1 MKKQVILSPSS
12 SFAAALI
19 VCLCLGTWGHAFSQ
33 DIGKPTVVILVRHA
47 EKDTGSVD
55 PPLTQRGLDR
65 SLALARLLGD
75 VDISAI
81 YATQFIRTQ
90 QTVKQLSSLHGLE
103 PELVNVDLS
112 NPRIFASNLAKAIL
126 KDHPGQTVLVSSH
139 SNIIPFMIEAL
150 GAGQKPPIGD
160 NEFDNVFI
168 LTRYPTGTANLMRLR
183 YGQPTQ

>member
-1 MKKQVILSPSS
+1 MKKHVVLSPSS
-12 SFAAALI
+12 PFAVALL
-19 VCLCLGTWGHAFSQ
+19 VCICLGTWGHAFSQ

-75 VDISAI
+75 VDISVI

-90 QTVKQLSSLHGLE
+90 QTVKQLSSLHGLK

-112 NPRIFASNLAKAIL
+112 NPRLFASNLAKAIL

-168 LTRYPTGTANLMRLR
+168 VTKYQTGTAKLLKLR
-183 YGQPTQ
+183 YGEPSR